1 MWLDC
6 LNFSYSADGLFWNVF
21 TLTLCR
27 ADFLF
32 CYKVTVSTMCE
43 RTDLDVWKSFADIVV
58 TVCLKSKVTSNSLN
72 LDSYYVFWW
81 FIDPSFWPLIN
92 LWNLFI
98 LSAFLMYRVEF
109 KRITALSTNVRSSRE
124 RLAMQS
130 RQNKQNHSSVLCFSD
145 CLSALDISFLVW
157 LHTHAKTKTHCELLY
172 SRKDKNIPAC
182 IKCDLC
188 NPWKTWNSVS
198 AKHLETLLCC
208 LILISSG
215 KS

>member
-1 MWLDC
+1 MKHIIWQRRHGCNLK
-6 LNFSYSADGLFWNVF
+6 LGKYRSYQSGYKTNAPHHLFLWSKTKTLHKSGVTVVICVAGLSELQLLSRWFILKCFHVDSV
-21 TLTLCR
+21 R

-92 LWNLFI
+92 PWNLFI

-130 RQNKQNHSSVLCFSD
+130 RQNKQNHSSVVFFWLLVRFRHFFS
-145 CLSALDISFLVW
+145 SVTA
-157 LHTHAKTKTHCELLY
+157 HT
-172 SRKDKNIPAC
+172 R
-182 IKCDLC
+182 
-188 NPWKTWNSVS
+188 
-198 AKHLETLLCC
+198 
-208 LILISSG
+208 
-215 KS
+215 

>member
-1 MWLDC
+1 MIYSEMFSRWL
-6 LNFSYSADGLFWNVF
+6 F
-21 TLTLCR
+21 T
-27 ADFLF
+27 DFLF

-98 LSAFLMYRVEF
+98 LSAFLMYRMEF

-130 RQNKQNHSSVLCFSD
+130 RQNKQNHSSVVFFWLLVRFRHFFS
-145 CLSALDISFLVW
+145 SVTA
-157 LHTHAKTKTHCELLY
+157 HA
-172 SRKDKNIPAC
+172 R
-182 IKCDLC
+182 
-188 NPWKTWNSVS
+188 
-198 AKHLETLLCC
+198 
-208 LILISSG
+208 
-215 KS
+215 